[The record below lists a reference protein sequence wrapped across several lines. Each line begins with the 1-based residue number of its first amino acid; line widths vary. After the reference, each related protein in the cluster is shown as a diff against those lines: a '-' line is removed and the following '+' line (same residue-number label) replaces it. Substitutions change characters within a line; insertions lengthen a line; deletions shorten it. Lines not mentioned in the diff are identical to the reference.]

1 MFKIISMS
9 YRYLKKYKYKL
20 LIYYFLTLTM
30 STISIIYPRIIG
42 EFTDVLVDKNM
53 SGLYKYILYF
63 TIFNL
68 INLLFTYISGKLY
81 IYIQS
86 QSAYEFN
93 KDINVHVWNIPLLE
107 SSKYDCAYLADRIN
121 NDTNSIVIFSINVI
135 QTVCSTIIS
144 VIVSSMFM
152 IKLDKTIFLIAVI
165 ASVLYSTI
173 YILLRKKIY
182 SINRLLMDS
191 KSRFTSRIYEQLVN
205 IRSVKIH
212 GAYNK
217 NERNL
222 DKSFHDL
229 FSNTLSAYNLN
240 YVYSFFDDFIS
251 QVSSIIFFIYGGVA
265 VIKGGIS
272 LGQYVSLNSY
282 LMVLMSSSAALFSLA
297 KEIKL
302 AKVSYDRIY
311 ELTKIEEE
319 INESI
324 KLKEIDN
331 IELNLTFSYNQNA
344 KVFQYKTNLEKGKI
358 YKILGDNGSGKSTL
372 LDNIVALYI
381 DTYEGKIT
389 YNDID
394 IKKLDI
400 KHLRKNM
407 ISYIEQKV
415 DVSNI
420 NEVNRLDPKESSE
433 IVSENKLND
442 LIEISCDRIIYKEN
456 FDKIS
461 GGQKRKIQIY
471 SEILKNAS
479 LIILDEPANNLDR
492 ESIELLKKT
501 LKNMKGEKIIII
513 VDHNNYYDDIIDEIV
528 YIKMEPLPGIEPRT
542 SSLPWKRSTY

>member
-93 KDINVHVWNIPLLE
+93 KDINIHVWNIPLLE

-182 SINRLLMDS
+182 RINRLLMDS

-240 YVYSFFDDFIS
+240 YFYSFFDDFIS
-251 QVSSIIFFIYGGVA
+251 QVSSIIFFIYGGVS
-265 VIKGGIS
+265 VIKGNIS

-358 YKILGDNGSGKSTL
+358 YKISGENGSGKSTL
-372 LDNIVALYI
+372 LDNIVALYM

-400 KHLRKNM
+400 KYIRKNM

-420 NEVNRLDPKESSE
+420 NEVNRLNPKEASE
-433 IVSENKLND
+433 IILDNKLND
-442 LIEISCDRIIYKEN
+442 LMEISHNRIIYNKS

-471 SEILKNAS
+471 SEILKNAG
-479 LIILDEPANNLDR
+479 LVILDEPANDLDR
-492 ESIELLKKT
+492 ESIDCLKKT
-501 LKNMKGEKIIII
+501 LKKMSNNKTTII
-513 VDHNNYYDDIIDEIV
+513 VDHTNYFDDIIDEI
-528 YIKMEPLPGIEPRT
+528 IHI
-542 SSLPWKRSTY
+542 

>member
-93 KDINVHVWNIPLLE
+93 KDINIHVWNIPLLE

-182 SINRLLMDS
+182 RINRLLMDS

-240 YVYSFFDDFIS
+240 YFYSFFDDFIS
-251 QVSSIIFFIYGGVA
+251 QVSSIIFFIYGGVS
-265 VIKGGIS
+265 VIKGNIS

-331 IELNLTFSYNQNA
+331 IELNLIFSYNQNA

-358 YKILGDNGSGKSTL
+358 YKISGENGSGKSTL
-372 LDNIVALYI
+372 LDNIVALYM

-400 KHLRKNM
+400 KYIRKNM

-420 NEVNRLDPKESSE
+420 NEVNRLNPKEASE
-433 IVSENKLND
+433 IILDNKLND
-442 LIEISCDRIIYKEN
+442 LMEISHNRIIYNKS

-471 SEILKNAS
+471 SEILKNAG
-479 LIILDEPANNLDR
+479 LVILDEPANDLDR
-492 ESIELLKKT
+492 ESIDCLKKT
-501 LKNMKGEKIIII
+501 LKKMSNNKTTII
-513 VDHNNYYDDIIDEIV
+513 VDHTNYFDDIIDEI
-528 YIKMEPLPGIEPRT
+528 IHI
-542 SSLPWKRSTY
+542 